1 MRSPDTQRA
10 LDRWETWRTR
20 YEAKLAGYHPDVRL
34 DLEATVRD
42 RFLAGNF
49 EPLSEEARRE
59 CMMRAASRLRVAR
72 GPAGTEGSG
81 DQLREVLEQIQG
93 QRRAAA

>member
-20 YEAKLAGYHPDVRL
+20 YADKLAGYHPDVRL
-34 DLEATVRD
+34 DLEATVRE

-49 EPLSEEARRE
+49 EPLSEEGRRE
-59 CMMRAASRLRVAR
+59 CLMRAASRLRVAR
-72 GPAGTEGSG
+72 GPAGTEISG
-81 DQLREVLEQIQG
+81 DQLREVLAWIEG
-93 QRRAAA
+93 QRREAA